1 MRCLS
6 LWCGVVWCGV
16 VWWGVP
22 WWDEMLSCS
31 RADTLSVAVSHSDW
45 DGGLSA
51 ATGGLSEVRG
61 GGGGGGRAELDSV
74 QVWSQLSTALVTVS
88 SSLPLSLALVL
99 SKKMVS
105 SKTIKYFCL
114 TGAGVTS
121 SQSNKTQQEITFFL
135 QPSHC
140 ASACSIK
147 MIFLTEKMKFE
158 VVVVS

>member
-1 MRCLS
+1 MRYLS

-16 VWWGVP
+16 VRTMVGRDVELQQCWH
-22 WWDEMLSCS
+22 SQCCS
-31 RADTLSVAVSHSDW
+31 VSLRLRRRVVCRYGRTVGGERRRRRRRAGRA
-45 DGGLSA
+45 GLSP
-51 ATGGLSEVRG
+51 S
-61 GGGGGGRAELDSV
+61 
-74 QVWSQLSTALVTVS
+74 LVTTQHCTGNSQFVS
-88 SSLPLSLALVL
+88 PSLSPSLSF
-99 SKKMVS
+99 SKKKMVS

-158 VVVVS
+158 LVVVS